1 MAACRLAA
9 QVAVAAVAPEA
20 QAQHL
25 VLLQSQA
32 QLGLVPRQVAVVP
45 VLLLLLPVLLLR
57 ALLQVAAELAG
68 EALLLRRSFS
78 AATAGSLPVG
88 VPRYA
93 PVPRSGRTPNS
104 LR

>member
-1 MAACRLAA
+1 MDGCRLAP
-9 QVAVAAVAPEA
+9 QAVLAAAAPEA
-20 QAQHL
+20 QAPLL
-25 VLLQSQA
+25 VLLQAQA

-45 VLLLLLPVLLLR
+45 ALVLLLPVLLLR
-57 ALLQVAAELAG
+57 ALLQVEAELAE
-68 EALLLRRSFS
+68 EALLLHRSFS

-104 LR
+104 LP

>member
-1 MAACRLAA
+1 LAP
-9 QVAVAAVAPEA
+9 QAVLAAVAPEA
-20 QAQHL
+20 QAPLL
-25 VLLQSQA
+25 VLLQAQP
-32 QLGLVPRQVAVVP
+32 QLGLVPRQVAAVP

-57 ALLQVAAELAG
+57 ALLPVEAELAG
-68 EALLLRRSFS
+68 EALLLHRSFS

-104 LR
+104 LP